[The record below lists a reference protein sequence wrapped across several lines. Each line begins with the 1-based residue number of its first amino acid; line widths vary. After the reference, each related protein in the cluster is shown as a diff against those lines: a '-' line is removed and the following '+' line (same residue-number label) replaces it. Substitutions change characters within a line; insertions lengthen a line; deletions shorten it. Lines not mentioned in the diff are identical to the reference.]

1 MKITSLQVHAL
12 RAPDTGLVLSEK
24 AVKKFGEKIL

>member
-1 MKITSLQVHAL
+1 VTPKETPEL
-12 RAPDTGLVLSEK
+12 GLVLSEK